1 MGGKN
6 KKKKSKT
13 SGNGAAAAIAG
24 AVSEA
29 PDAAAEEEGP
39 RALPPVWQPP
49 PKVSQEMQVT
59 RVGFGSGV
67 MLDAGSLTR
76 ACTGVHRSNL

>member
-29 PDAAAEEEGP
+29 PDAAMAP
-39 RALPPVWQPP
+39 LLPSLEQYRKHLTLPQKKKDLGRCLP
-49 PKVSQEMQVT
+49 
-59 RVGFGSGV
+59 FGS
-67 MLDAGSLTR
+67 LLR
-76 ACTGVHRSNL
+76 RCRRKCR